1 MIGFLLCDASAFTV
15 SHVPVKTCPPT
26 KNQTNKQQLK
36 QQQKVNSLF
45 DKVIYF
51 GRNISVTVAL
61 SGVNRQ
67 LTGPVLKVSISITL
81 PSMGRINSHY
91 LLGLTWP
98 CFVGPACLL
107 SYLLYLSDS
116 VGPRSYLDPA
126 LFTTSTFQV

>member
-1 MIGFLLCDASAFTV
+1 MIEFLLCDASAFTV
-15 SHVPVKTCPPT
+15 SHVPVKTCPPLQ
-26 KNQTNKQQLK
+26 KNKTNKQQ

-45 DKVIYF
+45 DKVIYL

-67 LTGPVLKVSISITL
+67 LTVPVLKVSISITL
-81 PSMGRINSHY
+81 PSMDRINSHY

-98 CFVGPACLL
+98 CFVGPACLF